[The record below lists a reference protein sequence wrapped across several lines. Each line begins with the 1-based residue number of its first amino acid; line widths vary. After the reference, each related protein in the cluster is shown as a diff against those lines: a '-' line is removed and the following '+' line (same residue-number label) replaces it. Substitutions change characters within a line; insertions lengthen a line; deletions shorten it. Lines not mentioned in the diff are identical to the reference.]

1 MLHAALTALLALQSA
16 SGSPNVA
23 PPSSSGAGATQTNPP
38 SSSGS
43 GGVTYANPPSSG
55 SAPPAEAPPAAPE
68 TTAGDTAAPGPAPTP
83 PPPPTPTPSPRRAAP
98 APAQRGGA
106 DGLLV
111 VNKTDSTVSILD
123 PFSGKARATL
133 QVDPGAHE
141 VEMLA
146 DGQVAAV
153 ASYGTKTEPGRYV
166 SMIDVSAGKVISR
179 IDLGEGTRPHG
190 LAALRN
196 GHLLVTA
203 EGKRELVVVDPRAGK
218 VLARIP
224 TGKDV
229 SHMVAATPDGKRA
242 FVTSLTGGSV
252 TAIDLATN
260 KVLKDI
266 PTGKGAE
273 GLDVTP
279 DGREVW
285 VANREANTIVVID
298 IATLAPVFTI
308 QAPGFPIRVKITP
321 DGRRALATFT
331 GAGEVR
337 VFDTATRV
345 ETGRIPLGRDAV
357 AGSENRVFQK
367 RFGTSPAPVGLLITP
382 DGKRAFVAASH
393 ADVVT
398 VIDLEKNRVDDA
410 WTAGREPDGLAG
422 HFVPKQPTPAP
433 TAPRTAPAPRGMN
446 PLRKPPG

>member
-1 MLHAALTALLALQSA
+1 MRHAALTALLALQSA

-23 PPSSSGAGATQTNPP
+23 PPSSSGGGGATYTN
-38 SSSGS
+38 S
-43 GGVTYANPPSSG
+43 PSSG
-55 SAPPAEAPPAAPE
+55 
-68 TTAGDTAAPGPAPTP
+68 G
-83 PPPPTPTPSPRRAAP
+83 AAP
-98 APAQRGGA
+98 APAPAPSETTQGDAAPPPPAPAPAPSSPLPPTPTTAPRRSPAAPGARGGA

-111 VNKTDSTVSILD
+111 VNKTDSTVSILE
-123 PFSGKARATL
+123 PTTGKVRVTL
-133 QVDPGAHE
+133 QVDPGPHE

-153 ASYGTKTEPGRYV
+153 ASYGTKSEPGRYV
-166 SMIDVSAGKVISR
+166 SLIDLSTGKVSSR
-179 IDLGEGTRPHG
+179 IDLGEGSRPHG

-196 GHLLVTA
+196 GNLLVTA
-203 EGKRELVVVDPRAGK
+203 EGKREVLVVDPRAGK
-218 VLARIP
+218 VVSRIP

-229 SHMVAATPDGKRA
+229 SHMIAATPDGKKA
-242 FVTSLTGGSV
+242 FVTSLASGTV
-252 TAIDLATN
+252 TALDLSAN
-260 KVLKDI
+260 KVTKDI
-266 PTGKGAE
+266 STGKGAE

-285 VANREANTIVVID
+285 VANREANTIVVVD
-298 IATLAPVFTI
+298 VATLAPVFTI

-337 VFDTATRV
+337 IYDTATRV
-345 ETGRIPLGRDAV
+345 ETARVPLGRDAV
-357 AGSENRVFQK
+357 EGAESRVFQK
-367 RFGTSPAPVGLLITP
+367 RFGTSPAPVGLLIAP

-410 WTAGREPDGLAG
+410 WVAGREPDGLAG

-433 TAPRTAPAPRGMN
+433 TAPRPTPGPRAPNPMN
-446 PLRKPPG
+446 PLRKPTAVR